1 MELKEWMESKG
12 YLMEDINHQGE
23 YGYTALMRAAKDGEE
38 EIVRAI
44 LGQDGLDLNITN
56 VDGNNALWNGCF
68 ADSEAIVKMLIDAGI
83 DIDGINDNGVTAL
96 MYTASAG
103 KEAMTRMLLEAGA
116 DRTIRNVDGFTALD
130 LASTRTIVKMLRG

>member
-1 MELKEWMESKG
+1 MELREWMESKG
-12 YLMEDINHQGE
+12 YLMEDINYQGD

-38 EIVRAI
+38 AIVREI
-44 LGQDGLDLNITN
+44 LKQDGLDLNITN

-83 DIDGINDNGVTAL
+83 AIDAVNDNGVTAL

-116 DRTIRNVDGFTALD
+116 DRSIQNVDGFSALD

>member
-1 MELKEWMESKG
+1 MELEKWMESKG
-12 YLMEDINHQGE
+12 YLMEDINFQGE
-23 YGYTALMRAAKDGEE
+23 HGYTALMRAAKDGEE
-38 EIVRAI
+38 AIVRQI
-44 LGQDGLDLNITN
+44 LTLDGLDLNITN

-68 ADSEAIVKMLIDAGI
+68 ADSEPIVRMLIDAGI

-116 DRTIRNVDGFTALD
+116 DRTIANVDGFTALD
-130 LASTRTIVKMLRG
+130 LASTRTIVKMLRA